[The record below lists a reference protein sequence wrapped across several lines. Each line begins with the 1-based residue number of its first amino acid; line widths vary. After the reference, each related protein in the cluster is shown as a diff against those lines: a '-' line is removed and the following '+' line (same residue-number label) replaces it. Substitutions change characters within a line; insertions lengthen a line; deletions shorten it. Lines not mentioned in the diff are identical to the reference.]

1 MKIVLLDSITLGEA
15 DLSIIGNEG
24 EFVTYEM
31 TAPHQVA
38 DRIKDAEV
46 VVANKVY
53 FGKEEMDSAEKL
65 KLIAV
70 TATGYNNVDI
80 EEANKRGIK
89 VANVKDYST
98 ESVAQYTISCMMSLM
113 MNLNRYDKSVKA
125 GEWGTSDI
133 FTLLKYPVTEMNGKT
148 LGIVGYGAIGK
159 RVGEMA
165 KALGMKLIVA
175 KRPGAVYE
183 DSERL
188 EFQEVLKTADVLCIH
203 CPLSDETRNLI
214 SHKELDM
221 MKKKSI
227 IINPARGGIIDEKA
241 LAYALQNEKIAGAAL
256 DVLET
261 EPPKDGSPLF
271 SLDNVLITPH
281 IAWSTIESRTRL
293 LEGVKKNIKD
303 FKLGILKGI
312 GE

>member
-1 MKIVLLDSITLGEA
+1 MKIVLLDAITLGDA

-24 EFVTYEM
+24 EFITYEM
-31 TAPHQVA
+31 TAPHEVTE
-38 DRIKDAEV
+38 RIRDAEIV
-46 VVANKVY
+46 VTNKVY
-53 FGKEEMDSAEKL
+53 LGKEEMDAAENL

-80 EEANKRGIK
+80 KETNRRGIK
-89 VANVKDYST
+89 VTNVRDYST
-98 ESVAQYTISCMMSLM
+98 ESVAQYTITCMMSLM
-113 MNLNRYDKSVKA
+113 MNLNRYDKAVKA
-125 GEWGTSDI
+125 GEWGRSNT
-133 FTLLKYPVTEMNGKT
+133 FTLLKYPVMEMNGKA

-165 KALGMKLIVA
+165 KALGMNLIVA

-203 CPLSDETRNLI
+203 CPLSEETRNLI
-214 SHKELDM
+214 SHEELDM
-221 MKKKSI
+221 MKKNSI
-227 IINPARGGIIDEKA
+227 IVNPARGGIIDEKA
-241 LAYALQNEKIAGAAL
+241 LAYALANEKIGGAAL

-261 EPPKDGSPLF
+261 EPPKGGSPLF

-281 IAWSTIESRTRL
+281 IAWSTFESRTRL

-303 FKLGILKGI
+303 FKHGVLKGI